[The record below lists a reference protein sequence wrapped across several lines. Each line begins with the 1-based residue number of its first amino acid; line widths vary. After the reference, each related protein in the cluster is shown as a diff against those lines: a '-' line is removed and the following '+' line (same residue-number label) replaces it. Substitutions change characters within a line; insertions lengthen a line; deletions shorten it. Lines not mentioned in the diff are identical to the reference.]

1 MQNHDFNVNTHKE
14 NNKMEYLTDID
25 EFQAALKMVN
35 VNEDMNV
42 TKSNNVLLE
51 GVELDCYHKCQ
62 KILDTPEMKKC
73 HKRCLDVNF
82 DELNESDIDTIN
94 ELYDLGIERGL
105 IDPDTEAE
113 PEDKAVGD
121 QMVDPNVQEPLKD
134 VGDGCEMDDVDGD
147 AYWDMKKA
155 LRECGEYGSIDKSIE
170 EEIMDEEYP
179 MGDDEGEIPSDEQIP
194 EDDQMERYK
203 ALQKKSYDKIEKQ
216 FDKVID
222 FGATQYIR
230 NNNGS
235 DELYDK
241 IIDYLNKN
249 KDEVID
255 AIYRGAEG
263 IDRFDDMEDY
273 LANELIPEM
282 VDTDGNIIDIYSTN
296 ESEDPSMSEDPQS
309 DEMTPPDG
317 YDEDEL
323 IAALDD
329 KDVAP
334 SDSDIEKMSKDN
346 TPVDDK
352 DMPFEAE
359 GDDVE
364 ADTEEAPVADDS
376 SDEGAGDEVQ
386 DTSTDDTEAV
396 SDDGGDEVEDDTA
409 TEPEEDST
417 DDTETA
423 DTTDTETPADD
434 TTADTDDSSEDTST
448 EDSDTEEVKDDTE
461 EEEDDTSDDE
471 TEDAKDDEKDEDSTE
486 DDTEED
492 KPEEKDLT
500 ADDKAQL
507 KNEYTNMFSDI
518 VKGMLSEVEP
528 EEGKKVELCVK
539 DMTPEQKS
547 EFWNKVAEQWEGKAD
562 PADFMSASE
571 LESLE
576 KQVEKK
582 EKEES
587 SKED

>member
-1 MQNHDFNVNTHKE
+1 
-14 NNKMEYLTDID
+14 MEYLTDID

-82 DELNESDIDTIN
+82 DELNESDINTIN

-105 IDPDTEAE
+105 ITPDMETE
-113 PEDKAVGD
+113 PEENPED
-121 QMVDPNVQEPLKD
+121 QIDDQNVQDPLKD
-134 VGDGCEMDDVDGD
+134 VGDGCELDDVDSD
-147 AYWDMKKA
+147 AYWEMKKA

-179 MGDDEGEIPSDEQIP
+179 DNDEEVPPDEQIP
-194 EDDQMERYK
+194 ED
-203 ALQKKSYDKIEKQ
+203 
-216 FDKVID
+216 
-222 FGATQYIR
+222 
-230 NNNGS
+230 
-235 DELYDK
+235 
-241 IIDYLNKN
+241 
-249 KDEVID
+249 
-255 AIYRGAEG
+255 
-263 IDRFDDMEDY
+263 
-273 LANELIPEM
+273 
-282 VDTDGNIIDIYSTN
+282 
-296 ESEDPSMSEDPQS
+296 EDPSMYEDPQS
-309 DEMTPPDG
+309 DELPIPDG
-317 YDEDEL
+317 YDEGEL

-329 KDVAP
+329 QDVVP
-334 SDSDIEKMSKDN
+334 SDSDIEKIEKDVPAN
-346 TPVDDK
+346 TD

-359 GDDVE
+359 GDDTTSDSE
-364 ADTEEAPVADDS
+364 DTSTEDTTTDTE
-376 SDEGAGDEVQ
+376 GGDEVQ
-386 DTSTDDTEAV
+386 DASTN
-396 SDDGGDEVEDDTA
+396 DTA
-409 TEPEEDST
+409 DSS
-417 DDTETA
+417 DTETTS
-423 DTTDTETPADD
+423 D
-434 TTADTDDSSEDTST
+434 DTST
-448 EDSDTEEVKDDTE
+448 EDSDTEDTEEETSDDDTE
-461 EEEDDTSDDE
+461 EDDTKDSEDE
-471 TEDAKDDEKDEDSTE
+471 EKSE
-486 DDTEED
+486 EED

-518 VKGMLSEVEP
+518 VKGMLSDVEA
-528 EEGKKVELCVK
+528 EDGEKAELCVK

-547 EFWNKVAEQWEGKAD
+547 EFWGKVAEQWEGKAD

-576 KQVEKK
+576 NKVEKK

>member
-1 MQNHDFNVNTHKE
+1 
-14 NNKMEYLTDID
+14 MEYLTDID
-25 EFQAALKMVN
+25 EFQAALKKVN

-105 IDPDTEAE
+105 IDPDTETD
-113 PEDKAVGD
+113 PEDNPED
-121 QMVDPNVQEPLKD
+121 QMDDQNVQEPLKD
-134 VGDGCEMDDVDGD
+134 VGDGCELDDVDGD

-179 MGDDEGEIPSDEQIP
+179 TDGQVQ
-194 EDDQMERYK
+194 EDDYMDRYK

-216 FDKVID
+216 FDTVID
-222 FGATQYIR
+222 FGATQYIED
-230 NNNGS
+230 NNGS

-241 IIDYLNKN
+241 IIDYLKNN

-255 AIYRGAEG
+255 SIYRGAEG
-263 IDRFDDMEDY
+263 IDRLADMIDY
-273 LANELIPEM
+273 LGNELIPEI
-282 VDTDGNIIDIYSTN
+282 VDKNGNIIDIYSPQGGAN
-296 ESEDPSMSEDPQS
+296 ESEDPTMSEDPQS
-309 DEMTPPDG
+309 DEMTPHDG

-334 SDSDIEKMSKDN
+334 SDSDIEKMKKDA
-346 TPVDDK
+346 PEVKDD

-359 GDDVE
+359 GDDTASDDTSTEDTVS
-364 ADTEEAPVADDS
+364 DTE
-376 SDEGAGDEVQ
+376 GGDEVQ
-386 DTSTDDTEAV
+386 DTS
-396 SDDGGDEVEDDTA
+396 SD
-409 TEPEEDST
+409 S
-417 DDTETA
+417 DDTET
-423 DTTDTETPADD
+423 TDTEPTDNTEGSPEDGAEVED
-434 TTADTDDSSEDTST
+434 TSTDTEEGSTEDTST
-448 EDSDTEEVKDDTE
+448 EDTETSDTEDTE
-461 EEEDDTSDDE
+461 TTDDEDSDEEESDDE
-471 TEDAKDDEKDEDSTE
+471 NEKSEK
-486 DDTEED
+486 ED

-518 VKGMLSEVEP
+518 IKGMLSDVEA
-528 EEGKKVELCVK
+528 EDGERAELCVK
-539 DMTPEQKS
+539 DMTPDQKS
-547 EFWNKVAEQWEGKAD
+547 EFWGKVAEQWEGKAD

>member
-1 MQNHDFNVNTHKE
+1 
-14 NNKMEYLTDID
+14 MEYLTDID
-25 EFQAALKMVN
+25 EFQAALKKVN

-62 KILDTPEMKKC
+62 KILDTPEMIKC
-73 HKRCLDVNF
+73 HKRCLDVDF

-105 IDPDTEAE
+105 INPDAEAE
-113 PEDKAVGD
+113 PEDKAD
-121 QMVDPNVQEPLKD
+121 DEQMVDPNVQEPLKD

-179 MGDDEGEIPSDEQIP
+179 NDDEDFVDVSVEGDDVTTDDNEEVPSDEQIP
-194 EDDQMERYK
+194 EE
-203 ALQKKSYDKIEKQ
+203 
-216 FDKVID
+216 
-222 FGATQYIR
+222 
-230 NNNGS
+230 
-235 DELYDK
+235 
-241 IIDYLNKN
+241 
-249 KDEVID
+249 
-255 AIYRGAEG
+255 
-263 IDRFDDMEDY
+263 
-273 LANELIPEM
+273 
-282 VDTDGNIIDIYSTN
+282 
-296 ESEDPSMSEDPQS
+296 EDPAMSEDPQS

-334 SDSDIEKMSKDN
+334 SDSDIEKMTKDN
-346 TPVDDK
+346 PPVDDK

-364 ADTEEAPVADDS
+364 ANTEEAPVADDS
-376 SDEGAGDEVQ
+376 STEGAEDEVQ
-386 DTSTDDTEAV
+386 DASTDDTEAV

-461 EEEDDTSDDE
+461 GEEEEDD
-471 TEDAKDDEKDEDSTE
+471 KNDEDSTE
-486 DDTEED
+486 DDKEED
-492 KPEEKDLT
+492 KPEEKELT

-518 VKGMLSEVEP
+518 VKGMLSEIEP
-528 EEGKKVELCVK
+528 EDGKKAELCVK

>member
-1 MQNHDFNVNTHKE
+1 
-14 NNKMEYLTDID
+14 MEYLTDID

-105 IDPDTEAE
+105 ISPDAETE
-113 PEDKAVGD
+113 PEENPED
-121 QMVDPNVQEPLKD
+121 QMDDQNVQEPLKD
-134 VGDGCEMDDVDGD
+134 VGDGCELDDVDGD
-147 AYWDMKKA
+147 AYWDMKRA

-179 MGDDEGEIPSDEQIP
+179 GNDEEVPPDEQIP
-194 EDDQMERYK
+194 ED
-203 ALQKKSYDKIEKQ
+203 
-216 FDKVID
+216 
-222 FGATQYIR
+222 
-230 NNNGS
+230 
-235 DELYDK
+235 
-241 IIDYLNKN
+241 
-249 KDEVID
+249 
-255 AIYRGAEG
+255 
-263 IDRFDDMEDY
+263 
-273 LANELIPEM
+273 
-282 VDTDGNIIDIYSTN
+282 
-296 ESEDPSMSEDPQS
+296 EDPAISEDPQS
-309 DEMTPPDG
+309 DELTPPDG

-334 SDSDIEKMSKDN
+334 SDSELEKMEKAEPEVN
-346 TPVDDK
+346 DD

-359 GDDVE
+359 GDDTASDSDGTSTE
-364 ADTEEAPVADDS
+364 DTTSDTE
-376 SDEGAGDEVQ
+376 GGDEVQ
-386 DTSTDDTEAV
+386 DVSTDDTTDSSDAETTSDDTTGADDVETGDEGVEDETSDTETDSTEDTSTDDSETE
-396 SDDGGDEVEDDTA
+396 DT
-409 TEPEEDST
+409 TTT
-417 DDTETA
+417 DDA
-423 DTTDTETPADD
+423 D
-434 TTADTDDSSEDTST
+434 DTST
-448 EDSDTEEVKDDTE
+448 EDSDTDDGEEENSDDK
-461 EEEDDTSDDE
+461 EEDDTEDSEDEEEESDD
-471 TEDAKDDEKDEDSTE
+471 
-486 DDTEED
+486 ED

-500 ADDKAQL
+500 ADAKAQL

-518 VKGMLSEVEP
+518 VKGMLSDVEA
-528 EEGKKVELCVK
+528 EDGEKAELCVK

-547 EFWNKVAEQWEGKAD
+547 EFWGKVAEQWEGKAD

-576 KQVEKK
+576 NKVEKK

-587 SKED
+587 SRED